1 MQRFPNAIGINRDTH
16 PRAYPSLQHALQ
28 DQRTCILVQ
37 QPVLKLMV
45 GRVNLHVY
53 AAEEIH
59 AKFGVLCG

>member
-1 MQRFPNAIGINRDTH
+1 M
-16 PRAYPSLQHALQ
+16 QHALQ

-59 AKFGVLCG
+59 AKFGVFRGEVVNRVPVLQ

>member
-1 MQRFPNAIGINRDTH
+1 MQRFPDAIGINRDTH
-16 PRAYPSLQHALQ
+16 PRVYPSLQHALQ